1 MGTSNLG
8 IRVIQ
13 TSQLRPH
20 LYTFIP
26 GAGVGANGK
35 NGGIFSTGEVVFLLT
50 SPLMGDPHS
59 LYRKLVSQDST
70 S

>member
-1 MGTSNLG
+1 MDTSNLG

-35 NGGIFSTGEVVFLLT
+35 NGRIFSGF
-50 SPLMGDPHS
+50 S
-59 LYRKLVSQDST
+59 LDKPFNG
-70 S
+70 